1 MNYFKKYPFRPKSGT
16 KSLVRRYWA
25 KFAKTVLEHLKV
37 LYLPSAKEHLHFLYY
52 VFKEDI
58 LPFFILVRALFQC
71 SKGSLY
77 SSSAMVSGMS
87 GLDFLRWPFI
97 VPSESP
103 FPSVSFSSSAPLKKR
118 SIIVRVTRRGRG
130 ALLTAKHGVWGSSGF
145 SIVRKLKTTQFIL
158 LYYFKLFSYP
168 NGVHGWFLIITPRK
182 FSSLRHKYHRNI
194 DMWNKKVGGGIYFF
208 LNFE

>member
-97 VPSESP
+97 VPIETP
-103 FPSVSFSSSAPLKKR
+103 FPSVSFSSSAPLKKDQ
-118 SIIVRVTRRGRG
+118 S
-130 ALLTAKHGVWGSSGF
+130 
-145 SIVRKLKTTQFIL
+145 
-158 LYYFKLFSYP
+158 LFES
-168 NGVHGWFLIITPRK
+168 HE
-182 FSSLRHKYHRNI
+182 
-194 DMWNKKVGGGIYFF
+194 GGGGLYLLLNMGFGAPPVFRLYVNLKQLNSSYCIILSYFRILMVFMVGF
-208 LNFE
+208 LL